1 MAIPSNTRNAIICF
15 QVVTKAVHMVI
26 KPKLKVMKANH
37 IRGPKVR
44 TAIVLGSWKAMLA
57 IVKMKMLTL

>member
-1 MAIPSNTRNAIICF
+1 MAIPSRTLRAIICF
-15 QVVTKAVHMVI
+15 HVVTKAVHMVI

-37 IRGPKVR
+37 LRGPKVR

>member
-1 MAIPSNTRNAIICF
+1 MAMPSNTRRAIICF